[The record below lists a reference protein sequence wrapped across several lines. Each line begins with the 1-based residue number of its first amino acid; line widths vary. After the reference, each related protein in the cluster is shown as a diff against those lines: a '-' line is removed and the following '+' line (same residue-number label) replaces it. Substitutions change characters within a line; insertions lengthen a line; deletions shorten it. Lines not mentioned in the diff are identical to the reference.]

1 MSKTT
6 PQTFGLLLLAGAGL
20 VATSGALPSDPPRSS
35 SPTIRPVAG
44 SALSSQPLYDG
55 SALGLPMRLAIAGDR
70 LIVLDALA
78 AQAVHI
84 LDVRSGAL
92 LESFG
97 SRGDGPGEFQGPRS
111 IDVLP
116 GGDAFWVHDLNRQR
130 STLFNLDPPE
140 SPVSRHRETRM
151 LTYAEG
157 IGVLEPIHLGDRE
170 ILATGMFDKRLGH
183 FDLQGRLIRA
193 SGTLPSAP
201 DGLAPQQIQF
211 LHQGALQGTP
221 ARDRFALA
229 SRVFTRVELFDRH
242 GVSQGFLEAPVD
254 LDPEINPKTAFVTS
268 DSPAGYIDLAV
279 TDEAI
284 YALFSG
290 RDPQAYREE
299 ATYAEQ
305 VHVFRWNGDFVGALD
320 LDHDAIAIAVSPD
333 GAELYTIRHNPG
345 VEVRR
350 QALTDPM

>member
-20 VATSGALPSDPPRSS
+20 VATSGALPSDPPG
-35 SPTIRPVAG
+35 SPAAKIGPVAG

-55 SALGLPMRLAIAGDR
+55 AALGLPMRLAVAGER

-84 LDVRSGAL
+84 LDARTGAL

-97 SRGDGPGEFQGPRS
+97 SRGDGPGEFQGLRS
-111 IDVLP
+111 VDVLP
-116 GGDAFWVHDLNRQR
+116 GGEAFWVHDLNRQR
-130 STLFNLDPPE
+130 ATLFRTQPDPE
-140 SPVSRHRETRM
+140 TDFRHRETRM
-151 LTYAEG
+151 LTYSEG
-157 IGVLEPIHLGDRE
+157 IGVLEPIHLGDRQ
-170 ILATGMFDKRLGH
+170 ILAAGMFDRRLGH
-183 FDLQGRLIRA
+183 LDLQGRLIRA
-193 SGTLPSAP
+193 SGELPPAP
-201 DGLAPQQIQF
+201 DGMAPRQIQF

-229 SRVFTRVELFDRH
+229 SRMFSRVELFDRH
-242 GVSQGFLEAPVD
+242 GVSQGFVKPPVE
-254 LDPEINPKTAFVTS
+254 LNPEISRKTGFVTS
-268 DSPAGYIDLAV
+268 DSPSGYIDLAV

-290 RDPQAYREE
+290 RDPHVWRED
-299 ATYAEQ
+299 AGYADQ
-305 VHVFRWNGDFVGALD
+305 VHVFRWNGDFVGALN

-333 GAELYTIRHNPG
+333 GNELYTIRHNPG
-345 VEVRR
+345 VEIRR
-350 QALTDPM
+350 HALSDPM

>member
-20 VATSGALPSDPPRSS
+20 VATSGALPSDPPG
-35 SPTIRPVAG
+35 SPVATVAPVAG
-44 SALSSQPLYDG
+44 TTLSSQPVYDG
-55 SALGLPMRLAIAGDR
+55 AVLGLPMRVAVAGDR

-84 LDVRSGAL
+84 LDSGSGAL

-111 IDVLP
+111 LDVLP
-116 GGDAFWVHDLNRQR
+116 GGDAFWVHDLNSQR
-130 STLFNLDPPE
+130 STLFSTQPPA
-140 SPVSRHRETRM
+140 STDLRRRETRT
-151 LTYAEG
+151 LTYEQG
-157 IGVLEPIHLGDRE
+157 IGVFEPIHLGDRE

-183 FDLQGRLIRA
+183 LDLQGRLIRA
-193 SGTLPSAP
+193 AGALPPAP
-201 DGLAPQQIQF
+201 DGMAPQQIQF

-221 ARDRFALA
+221 ARDRFAFA
-229 SRVFTRVELFDRH
+229 SRMFTRVELFDRH
-242 GVSQGFLEAPVD
+242 GVSQGFVEPPVE
-254 LDPEINPKTAFVTS
+254 LNPEVSRKTGFVTS
-268 DSPAGYIDLAV
+268 DSPSGYIDLAV

-290 RDPQAYREE
+290 RDPHVWREDAAY
-299 ATYAEQ
+299 ADQ
-305 VHVFRWNGDFVGALD
+305 VHVFRWSGDFVGALD

-333 GAELYTIRHNPG
+333 GRDLYTIRHNPV

-350 QALTDPM
+350 HELPEPL

>member
-20 VATSGALPSDPPRSS
+20 VATSGALPSDPPRS
-35 SPTIRPVAG
+35 PAATLRPVAG
-44 SALSSQPLYDG
+44 TAVASQPLYDG
-55 SALGLPMRLAIAGDR
+55 AALGLPMRLAVAGDR
-70 LIVLDALA
+70 LIVLDPLA
-78 AQAVHI
+78 AQAVHV
-84 LDVRSGAL
+84 LDARSGAL

-97 SRGDGPGEFQGPRS
+97 SRGDGPGEFRGPRS
-111 IDVLP
+111 VDVLP

-130 STLFNLDPPE
+130 STLFSVDPPE
-140 SPVSRHRETRM
+140 TTAYRHRETR
-151 LTYAEG
+151 LLNYEQG
-157 IGVLEPIHLGDRE
+157 IGVFEPIHLGDRE

-183 FDLQGRLIRA
+183 LDPQGRLIRA
-193 SGTLPSAP
+193 SGALPPAP
-201 DGLAPQQIQF
+201 DGFSAEEIQF

-242 GVSQGFLEAPVD
+242 GDSQGFVEAPVD
-254 LDPEINPKTAFVTS
+254 LDPEISQKTGFVTS
-268 DSPAGYIDLAV
+268 GSPAGYIDLAV

-290 RDPQAYREE
+290 RDPQVFRDE

-305 VHVFRWNGDFVGALD
+305 VHVFRWNGDFVGAVD
-320 LDHDAIAIAVSPD
+320 LDHDAIAIAVSSD
-333 GAELYTIRHNPG
+333 GTELYTLRHYPAI
-345 VEVRR
+345 EVRR
-350 QALTDPM
+350 QELPGPM